1 MTCSKELEW
10 MILCGA
16 LRGII
21 LKPRG
26 PTTHP
31 HNVDDVDLFWSNIR
45 CSRAI
50 FARKFTVPNGAML
63 ELIDKELI
71 GEEDREYGKEVIR
84 KFDYLLSRTLTMR
97 DEYINTTNIGVLK

>member
-1 MTCSKELEW
+1 
-10 MILCGA
+10 
-16 LRGII
+16 
-21 LKPRG
+21 
-26 PTTHP
+26 
-31 HNVDDVDLFWSNIR
+31 
-45 CSRAI
+45 
-50 FARKFTVPNGAML
+50 ML